1 MGARDPASDSLLM
14 GLLKSLLIVGLTG
27 YVGLVALMYFAQ
39 RALMYFPD
47 TTRWPLAEVGLP
59 QAQEVVLSTS
69 DGEKIIVWHVPPRG
83 EKPVVLYFQGNG
95 GGLNLR
101 AGRFAR
107 LIGNGTGLVALNYR
121 GYGGSTGHP
130 TEAGLL
136 RDADAA
142 YAFAAERYGAKRIVL
157 WGESLGTGVAVAVA
171 AEHPV
176 ARVLLESPFTS
187 TVDVATSVFWYVPI
201 RWLMLDQFHSDERI
215 GKITAPV
222 MIVHGDGD
230 RTVPFALGERLYSL
244 VRSPKRFMR
253 LPNAGHNDHD
263 EHGLLEKVRSF
274 IDGSE

>member
-1 MGARDPASDSLLM
+1 
-14 GLLKSLLIVGLTG
+14 
-27 YVGLVALMYFAQ
+27 
-39 RALMYFPD
+39 
-47 TTRWPLAEVGLP
+47 
-59 QAQEVVLSTS
+59 
-69 DGEKIIVWHVPPRG
+69 
-83 EKPVVLYFQGNG
+83 
-95 GGLNLR
+95 
-101 AGRFAR
+101 
-107 LIGNGTGLVALNYR
+107 
-121 GYGGSTGHP
+121 
-130 TEAGLL
+130 LL

-142 YAFAAERYGAKRIVL
+142 YAFAAERYGAERIVL

-201 RWLMLDQFHSDERI
+201 RWLMLDQFRSDERI
-215 GKITAPV
+215 AKVTAPV

>member
-1 MGARDPASDSLLM
+1 MGARNPGSDAPLM
-14 GLLKSLLIVGLTG
+14 GLLKSLLIILLIG

-47 TTRWPLAEVGLP
+47 TTRWSLAEVGLP
-59 QAQEVVLSTS
+59 QAEEVVLSTS
-69 DGEKIIVWHVPPRG
+69 DGEKVIVWHAPPRG

-107 LIGNGTGLVALNYR
+107 LVSNGTGLVALNYR
-121 GYGGSTGHP
+121 GYGGSTGYP

-142 YAFAAERYGAKRIVL
+142 YAFAAERYGAERIVL

-201 RWLMLDQFHSDERI
+201 RWLMLDQFRSDERI
-215 GKITAPV
+215 AKVTAPV